1 MVRNKLL
8 WTLLAVL
15 LFLLAGWGMQWFF
28 ANFEQRTRE
37 VVEGMSPA
45 AKRNPLLAAERFLS
59 RINVLT
65 ESVSGRDRLLTP
77 PAKPGMLLVYR
88 LGVSLPAEREQAL
101 LAWVRQGG
109 HLLITP
115 QRAWDEEAKT
125 SGNNLLDMLGVQ
137 LVLRDTGQDQSAE
150 PDAADAEPSANGS
163 DRPAPIRFEIPGIDE
178 PMMVAFS
185 ERRVLFDSLGHADW
199 KVETDEG
206 GHLLQYALGQGK
218 ITVISDLQL
227 FSNPSIGK
235 HDHALLLA
243 LLVGDQQHAWLLYS
257 SAMPAL
263 PILVWRQAPGLVI
276 SLLTLAGLLVWSLTL
291 RSGPVRS
298 MGQPVRRNLMEHLAA
313 VGGYLWRTDQAA
325 GTFRRSQA
333 ALEQAWRRR
342 HPLLGTMQQAAR
354 CQWIARRVGL
364 PAPTVEKALY
374 GEYQGEQEFIQV
386 TAIQQRLAAELRIQ
400 KEQTSNGEK
409 GSG

>member
-1 MVRNKLL
+1 MVRNKLI
-8 WTLLAVL
+8 WTSIAALLL
-15 LFLLAGWGMQWFF
+15 LLAGWGMQWFF

-45 AKRNPLLAAERFLS
+45 AKRNPLLAAERFLN
-59 RINVLT
+59 RIHVVT
-65 ESVSGRDRLLTP
+65 ESVSGRDRLLNP
-77 PAKPGMLLVYR
+77 PAEPGLLLVYR
-88 LGVSLPAEREQAL
+88 LGVNLPAEREQAL

-115 QRAWDEEAKT
+115 QDVWDEETET
-125 SGNNLLDMLGVQ
+125 SGNSLLDMLGAQ
-137 LVLRDTGQDQSAE
+137 LVLRDNGQDQSDE
-150 PDAADAEPSANGS
+150 PDAEPSANSS
-163 DRPAPIRFEIPGIDE
+163 DKPAPIRFQIPGVDE
-178 PMMVAFS
+178 PIAVAFS

-199 KVETDEG
+199 KVETNEG

-218 ITVISDLQL
+218 ITVISDLQP
-227 FSNPSIGK
+227 FSNPSIGE

-243 LLVGDQQHAWLLYS
+243 LLVGDQQQAWLLYS

-276 SLLTLAGLLVWSLTL
+276 SLLALGVLLVWSLTL
-291 RSGPVRS
+291 RGGPVRP

-325 GTFRRSQA
+325 GAFLHSQA

-342 HPLLGTMQQAAR
+342 HPVLGAMEQAAR
-354 CQWIARRVGL
+354 CQWIARHVGL
-364 PAPTVEKALY
+364 PTQLVEQALY
-374 GEYQGEQEFIQV
+374 GEYQGEQGFIQV
-386 TAIQQRLAAELRIQ
+386 TAIQQRLAAQLRIQ

-409 GSG
+409 DSG